1 MNLRSFILFKGAHM
15 LDNAASTPGKL
26 PYQDLEEKVW
36 VKDLCAGCRACIT
49 VCPSNTLAYDEATKK
64 PYQYTPCVDCKA
76 CLDACPRMPANLD
89 KLFSTD
95 IIGPYLE
102 IKSARAKTTNLRSQ
116 NGGAVT
122 ALLTAALD
130 EGLIDAALVMGA
142 DRWLWKAR
150 PKVVF
155 KSEDLKNAAG
165 STYTSNEIMESLKD
179 YVKDPNVKNI
189 AIVGTPCTIQAIGL
203 LRTSSNEYAVKLA
216 QKLRFVL
223 GLFCFESF
231 DDSLLA
237 EVTKRLGVPS
247 WRIEKMNAGEG
258 KLTVTLR
265 GGAVHTLPLSSL
277 AQHVKP
283 GCHVCAD
290 FTSKFSDIS
299 IGSVGSGPGN
309 STIVVRTPEGKGL
322 FDIAVEKGLLEVS
335 GEADLNAIDKVGKLK
350 LKRNGL

>member
-1 MNLRSFILFKGAHM
+1 M
-15 LDNAASTPGKL
+15 
-26 PYQDLEEKVW
+26 
-36 VKDLCAGCRACIT
+36 
-49 VCPSNTLAYDEATKK
+49 
-64 PYQYTPCVDCKA
+64 
-76 CLDACPRMPANLD
+76 
-89 KLFSTD
+89 
-95 IIGPYLE
+95 
-102 IKSARAKTTNLRSQ
+102 
-116 NGGAVT
+116 
-122 ALLTAALD
+122 TAALD

-155 KSEDLKNAAG
+155 KSDDLKNAAG
-165 STYTSNEIMESLKD
+165 STYTSNEILESLKD
-179 YVKDPNVKNI
+179 YVKDPNMKNI

-231 DDSLLA
+231 DDTLMA
-237 EVTKRLGVPS
+237 EVTKRLAVPS

-283 GCHVCAD
+283 GCRVCAD
-290 FTSKFSDIS
+290 FTSKLSDIS

-309 STIVVRTPEGKGL
+309 STLVVRTPEGKGL
-322 FDIAVEKGLLEVS
+322 FDIAVEQGLLEVS
-335 GEADLNAIDKVGKLK
+335 GDADLNAIHKVGSLGFKGTAYKPFYTFSYNSL
-350 LKRNGL
+350 LNS

>member
-1 MNLRSFILFKGAHM
+1 M
-15 LDNAASTPGKL
+15 LDNAVSTPSKL

-49 VCPSNTLAYDEATKK
+49 VCPSGTLAYDEKAKK

-76 CLDACPRMPANLD
+76 CLDACPRMPVNSE

-95 IIGPYLE
+95 IIGPYLD
-102 IKSARAKTTNLRSQ
+102 IKSVKAIKANLRSQ

-130 EGLIDAALVMGA
+130 EELVDCALVMGA
-142 DRWLWKAR
+142 DRWAWKSS
-150 PKVVF
+150 PKAAF
-155 KSEDLKNAAG
+155 KSEDLKSAAG
-165 STYTSNEIMESLKD
+165 SKYTSNDVLESLKPFI
-179 YVKDPNVKNI
+179 KDPNVKNI
-189 AIVGTPCTIQAIGL
+189 AIVGTPCTVQALGL
-203 LRTSSNEYAVKLA
+203 LRRSSNEYAVKLS
-216 QKLRFVL
+216 QKVRFVL

-237 EVTKRLGVPS
+237 EVTKRLAVPS
-247 WRIEKMNAGEG
+247 WRIEKMNAAEG

-265 GGAVHTLPLSSL
+265 GGEVKTLPLSSL

-290 FTSKFSDIS
+290 FTSKLSDIS
-299 IGSVGSGPGN
+299 VGSVGSEHGS
-309 STIVVRTPEGKGL
+309 STIVLRTPEGKGL

-335 GEADLNAIDKVGKLK
+335 GDANVNAIDKVGKLK
-350 LKRNGL
+350 LKRNGF